1 MDIMTEENILTFKVA
16 NMELTYLSFCSDSRR
31 VGDGVNGVDLGYL
44 YLSKLQVT
52 LH

>member
-31 VGDGVNGVDLGYL
+31 VGDWVKGIDWGYL
-44 YLSKLQVT
+44 YISPLRVL
-52 LH
+52 LY